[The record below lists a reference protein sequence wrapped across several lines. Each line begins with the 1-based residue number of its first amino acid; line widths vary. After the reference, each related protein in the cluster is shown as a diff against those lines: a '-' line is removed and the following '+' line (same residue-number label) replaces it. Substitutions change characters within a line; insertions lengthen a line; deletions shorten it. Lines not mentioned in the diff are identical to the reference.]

1 VIREPPWAL
10 VPHPAPFPRVL
21 VGIVVALNP
30 HKRVGAEQMLVGAI
44 IALLFIFGLFFS
56 MVSASPKAS
65 RKDTAKDLLSR
76 RRI

>member
-30 HKRVGAEQMLVGAI
+30 QQESGSGTMLVGAI

-56 MVSASPKAS
+56 MVSASPKVS
-65 RKDTAKDLLSR
+65 REDTAKDLFSR